1 MNGKLTISIY
11 ISLFK
16 YRSYFPIRRAPKS
29 IFEYIEERENTK
41 KTGIVNR
48 YRVHC
53 FREGAQGIVPIS
65 SCPRLMYVKKQTMKL
80 GGNLILIRE
89 APSATSQ
96 GKGKTAWK
104 VEALYSVSASW
115 IGSIDITSAVVL
127 FDPLRRIFF
136 SLTKKSFSSI
146 KQCLSSF
153 DWTRG
158 WSSSLWF
165 EK

>member
-65 SCPRLMYVKKQTMKL
+65 SCPRLMYVKKQTMKF
-80 GGNLILIRE
+80 GGNLILIESSFASRRE
-89 APSATSQ
+89 AVGYPR
-96 GKGKTAWK
+96 
-104 VEALYSVSASW
+104 E
-115 IGSIDITSAVVL
+115 
-127 FDPLRRIFF
+127 
-136 SLTKKSFSSI
+136 
-146 KQCLSSF
+146 
-153 DWTRG
+153 
-158 WSSSLWF
+158 WF
-165 EK
+165 R

>member
-1 MNGKLTISIY
+1 
-11 ISLFK
+11 
-16 YRSYFPIRRAPKS
+16 
-29 IFEYIEERENTK
+29 
-41 KTGIVNR
+41 
-48 YRVHC
+48 
-53 FREGAQGIVPIS
+53 
-65 SCPRLMYVKKQTMKL
+65 MKL

-104 VEALYSVSASW
+104 VEALYSVSASG